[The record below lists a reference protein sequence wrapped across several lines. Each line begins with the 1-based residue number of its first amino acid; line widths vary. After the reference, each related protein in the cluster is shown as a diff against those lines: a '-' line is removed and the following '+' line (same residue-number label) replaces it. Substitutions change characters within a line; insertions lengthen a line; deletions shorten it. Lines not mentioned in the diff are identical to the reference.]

1 MVQYWSTISPII
13 KLHFSILCTDTELF
27 LYIWKSSKIYNIS
40 NKVKRFRRKK
50 SGFFCF
56 CELIWSVWQI
66 SIRFHL
72 EAGLD
77 FHKSECLLTFFSKTV
92 KTFYAKRKQI
102 ENGFMTMICNHCAW
116 FSKIFIISGLVE
128 DNLEFLRSCT

>member
-50 SGFFCF
+50 SVFFLF
-56 CELIWSVWQI
+56 LRVDLISLANFHQI
-66 SIRFHL
+66 SFGSWTWLSQKWMFTNIF
-72 EAGLD
+72 
-77 FHKSECLLTFFSKTV
+77 FKNSEDVLCKKKTNWKWIHDHDLQPLCLVFQNIHYF
-92 KTFYAKRKQI
+92 
-102 ENGFMTMICNHCAW
+102 W
-116 FSKIFIISGLVE
+116 ISRG
-128 DNLEFLRSCT
+128 